1 MNGSAATRSLPA
13 AVIEEMARRGDHLMA
28 FPDLKI
34 AALRAAYRSGGL
46 DPVAVA
52 SAVHASAL
60 EHMHE
65 NIWITL
71 RESGSLRADAAAIAA
86 RWPDPDSRPPL
97 FGIPVAIKDNIDVA
111 GLPTTAACADFAYVP
126 SSSAT
131 LVRRLTEAGALI
143 VGKTNLDQFATGLT
157 GTRSPYGLCR
167 SAFNRDYV
175 AGGSSSGSGLA
186 LVRGLASLA
195 IGTDTAGSG
204 RVPAAFSGTVGL
216 KPSRGLVSGR
226 GVVPACRSLDC
237 PSVFALSV
245 DDAWLTLRVIAG
257 FDADDPWSREFPAGE
272 LPSLELPKLRVGI
285 AGDAALGHVTDDEI
299 AAAYRGAVARLS
311 AAGVPA
317 VPVDIT
323 PLLQAADLL
332 YGGPFVS
339 ERLTHLSGLLA
350 RSPESFFP
358 DTREILLAARGY
370 SAADAFCGM
379 HRLAELRRAAQP
391 LWQSVDAILLPTVP
405 CIPTVKEA
413 LADSFD
419 VSARLGRYTNFT
431 NLMDLA
437 AISVPAGV
445 RGDGIPVGV
454 TFHGPAGSDHLLA
467 GLGSLLTAA
476 E

>member
-1 MNGSAATRSLPA
+1 
-13 AVIEEMARRGDHLMA
+13 MA

-52 SAVHASAL
+52 SAVHAHAL
-60 EHMHE
+60 ACMPE

-71 RESGSLRADAAAIAA
+71 RDAASLRADAAAIAA

-126 SSSAT
+126 ASSAE

-167 SAFNRDYV
+167 SAFNPDYV

-186 LVRGLASLA
+186 LVRGLASVA

-237 PSVFALSV
+237 PSVFARSV
-245 DDAWLTLRVIAG
+245 DDASLVLRVIAG
-257 FDADDPWSREFPAGE
+257 FDAGDPWSREFPVGESPAGE
-272 LPSLELPKLRVGI
+272 LPGLRVGI
-285 AGDAALGHVTDDEI
+285 ADDAGLGHVTDDEI
-299 AAAYRGAVARLS
+299 AAAYRGAAVRLA
-311 AAGVPA
+311 AAGVPV

-323 PLLQAADLL
+323 PLLQVADLL

-339 ERLTHLSGLLA
+339 ERLTHLEDLLT

-358 DTREILLAARGY
+358 ETREILLAARGY
-370 SAADAFCGM
+370 SAAEAFRGM
-379 HRLAELRRAAQP
+379 HRLAELRRAAEP
-391 LWQSVDAILLPTVP
+391 LWQSADAILLPTVP

-419 VSARLGRYTNFT
+419 VSAKLGRYTNFT

-437 AISVPAGV
+437 AIAVPVGA
-445 RGDGIPVGV
+445 RGDGLPLSV
-454 TFHGPAGSDHLLA
+454 TFHGPAGSDQLLA
-467 GLGSLLTAA
+467 RLASLLTAP